1 MLNLIKILLIAGVAV
16 ALFGFFNLI
25 SRKARLRRGGAVDE
39 SGESKRRQAVPEM
52 IECPECGR
60 YVVPGPD
67 LICDEDGCPMQDMS
81 A

>member
-16 ALFGFFNLI
+16 ALFGLFNLV
-25 SRKARLRRGGAVDE
+25 SRKARMKRGGAVGQSDDT
-39 SGESKRRQAVPEM
+39 RRRDAVPEM
-52 IECPECGR
+52 MECPECGR

-81 A
+81 S